1 MVDKIFKKNDWR
13 KIFKGIVGKKLLK
26 DMVSENL

>member
-1 MVDKIFKKNDWR
+1 MVDKFKK
-13 KIFKGIVGKKLLK
+13 KKGLKEILKDIVDKKLLK

>member
-1 MVDKIFKKNDWR
+1 MIDKSFKKNDWR
-13 KIFKGIVGKKLLK
+13 NFLKDIIGKKLLK

>member
-1 MVDKIFKKNDWR
+1 MIDKSLKKNDWR
-13 KIFKGIVGKKLLK
+13 NFLKDIIGKKLLK